1 MSPNGL
7 LLPDTALDANSLVC
21 KWSTLSYHYLTCYF
35 HKPDLCRKTITEFLH
50 RTGIPLPGFDSS
62 AFGDEIDRLAHAEVQ
77 TWNLGGV
84 SPNRFEHCLTT
95 GIDIA
100 KMAYRHTPVETQV
113 HIALWTALCVCIDDL
128 DAGVEVPERF
138 HVGREQLHPLL
149 DLLADNIRR
158 MHEFFHPYGATI
170 IATCTVQFVAC
181 ALVDRETKAMN
192 LHPSAR
198 GYPLYKRARNGLGE
212 GYSYCIWDKTH
223 FPDVSSYIQSM
234 PDLCSFYKEE
244 LVDEKNNFI
253 HDRAC
258 VTSKDIE
265 ATLMATLGD
274 AVDAVNR
281 GREILQG
288 EERQAWESHVVGY
301 VAFHFMTPR
310 YRLEELFSTSG

>member
-7 LLPDTALDANSLVC
+7 PLPAKALEANSL
-21 KWSTLSYHYLTCYF
+21 
-35 HKPDLCRKTITEFLH
+35 PDLCRKTITEFLH
-50 RTGIPLPGFDSS
+50 RTGIPLPEFDSS

-100 KMAYRHTPVETQV
+100 KTAYRHTPVETQV

-128 DAGVEVPERF
+128 DAGVEGFDTGVDALAKFAERF

-149 DLLADNIRR
+149 DLLADNI
-158 MHEFFHPYGATI
+158 P
-170 IATCTVQFVAC
+170 
-181 ALVDRETKAMN
+181 
-192 LHPSAR
+192 R

-212 GYSYCIWDKTH
+212 GYSYCIWNKTH

-234 PDLCSFYKEE
+234 PEAIAISVLVNDLCSFYKEE
-244 LVDEKNNFI
+244 LVDEKNNSI

-265 ATLMATLGD
+265 ATLMATLEG

-288 EERQAWESHVVGY
+288 EKERQAWESHVVVY
-301 VAFHFMTPR
+301 VVFHFMTPR
-310 YRLEELFSTSG
+310 YRLEEQFSTSG